1 MKPVKVNLITDLLA
15 GLTLFLLGIIC
26 AYLMFLC

>member
-1 MKPVKVNLITDLLA
+1 MKINPLNELLA
-15 GLTLFLLGIIC
+15 GLTLFILGIIC